1 MKARFLAVRER
12 SYKGK
17 GETKASPAVLGW
29 NHRYEYKQTEWQ
41 RTVRVDVSVSMHNF
55 IALSA
60 RSSDSL
66 ITISIPKTI
75 GF

>member
-29 NHRYEYKQTEWQ
+29 NHRYEYKQNGKELYVWMC
-41 RTVRVDVSVSMHNF
+41 RLVC
-55 IALSA
+55 
-60 RSSDSL
+60 
-66 ITISIPKTI
+66 ITS
-75 GF
+75 